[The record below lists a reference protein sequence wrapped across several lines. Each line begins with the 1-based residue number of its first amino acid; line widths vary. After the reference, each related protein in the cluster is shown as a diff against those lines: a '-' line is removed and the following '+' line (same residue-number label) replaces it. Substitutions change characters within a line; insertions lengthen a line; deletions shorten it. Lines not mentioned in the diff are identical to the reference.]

1 MGDVNVDHTVTHAAV
16 ITAARSLPGA
26 PVREIY
32 FFETLPSTEWKVQTA
47 HRHSCPSS
55 MWT

>member
-32 FFETLPSTEWKVQTA
+32 FFETLPSTEWQVQTA